1 MREYK
6 SKPSG
11 TVSQLVDSASGI
23 HPRFAPYYV
32 RNVRN
37 SVDDP
42 ISDFLISS
50 NVPHEIDKTNHK
62 TYVFSFPMMAPENA
76 VYTKDV
82 SARGQLMHY
91 LTFKKFWC
99 EHNPSITIYVK
110 EHEWM
115 EIGALVYEHF
125 DDIGGVSFL
134 PYSDHMYQQ
143 APYIEITKEKYEEL
157 QSTFPSIN
165 WDNFYEDEDNV
176 TSTKELAC
184 TAGYCEI

>member
-1 MREYK
+1 
-6 SKPSG
+6 
-11 TVSQLVDSASGI
+11 
-23 HPRFAPYYV
+23 
-32 RNVRN
+32 
-37 SVDDP
+37 
-42 ISDFLISS
+42 
-50 NVPHEIDKTNHK
+50 
-62 TYVFSFPMMAPENA
+62 
-76 VYTKDV
+76 
-82 SARGQLMHY
+82 MHY

-134 PYSDHMYQQ
+134 PYSDHVYQQ

-184 TAGYCEI
+184 TANACEWV